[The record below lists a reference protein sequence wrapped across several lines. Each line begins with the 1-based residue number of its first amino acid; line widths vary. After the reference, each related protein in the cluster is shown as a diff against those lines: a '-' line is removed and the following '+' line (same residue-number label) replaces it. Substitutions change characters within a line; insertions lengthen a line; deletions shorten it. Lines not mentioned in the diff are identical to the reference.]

1 MVVYSN
7 KKSTIQGSFARH
19 NQSQRLTL
27 LFTSGRLLPHF
38 LFSIRAPTQIDTCVP
53 VNESEH
59 ILKNERFKLPVLKII
74 YTYPESMPSRL
85 YIYIKTTM
93 MCCRSWQ
100 RYLPVPYEV
109 RRHVALAQLSS
120 TNCRD
125 DEQQP
130 RIIPKVRVCDST
142 NQPP

>member
-74 YTYPESMPSRL
+74 YTHPEYAFSSVYR
-85 YIYIKTTM
+85 YVKTTM
-93 MCCRSWQ
+93 MCCPFVATVLTGSLRSPPSC
-100 RYLPVPYEV
+100 RTGTIVIDELP
-109 RRHVALAQLSS
+109 RR
-120 TNCRD
+120 
-125 DEQQP
+125 
-130 RIIPKVRVCDST
+130 
-142 NQPP
+142 